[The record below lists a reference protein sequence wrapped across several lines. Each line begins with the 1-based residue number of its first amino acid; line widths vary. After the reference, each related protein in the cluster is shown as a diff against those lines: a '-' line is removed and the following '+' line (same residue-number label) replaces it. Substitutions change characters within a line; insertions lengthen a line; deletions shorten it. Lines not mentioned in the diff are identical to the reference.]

1 MRKSRQEGGERM
13 AKTRKDGVAEGITK
27 TRKDV
32 ETEGR
37 GKRRKMV
44 RQKEEL
50 R

>member
-32 ETEGR
+32 EAEGMPMR
-37 GKRRKMV
+37 GKM
-44 RQKEEL
+44 
-50 R
+50 